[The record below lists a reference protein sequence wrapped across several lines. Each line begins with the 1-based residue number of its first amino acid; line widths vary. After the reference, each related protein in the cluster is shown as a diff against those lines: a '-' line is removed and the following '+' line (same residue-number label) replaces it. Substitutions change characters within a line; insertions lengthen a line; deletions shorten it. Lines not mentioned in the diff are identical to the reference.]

1 MVKEYKMYKNNFDC
15 SSTGINIEVD
25 AYYSTLG
32 SQTIFDST
40 YTVVRNRCSR
50 RDLCIRDV
58 DFDKLPEKLVDVGVF
73 KTGKQGPI
81 PKQIA
86 CDILNEYSEYSYD
99 TESFT
104 HKELLDELKNIDI
117 KYLPQIMED
126 NYYRD
131 YFHLDKNYALYGS
144 SGYCQ
149 GDFTYVLCGAETCK
163 NYHHLIDRELWDC
176 PIEACVVIANVRYD
190 YNELMSDPYNW
201 DKEEFITKVVDAYTQ
216 DTEVKELISR
226 QLNNMLPEEIR
237 DYV

>member
-1 MVKEYKMYKNNFDC
+1 MYKNNFDC
-15 SSTGINIEVD
+15 SSSGINIEVE
-25 AYYSTLG
+25 AYYSTTE
-32 SQTIFDST
+32 SRFIFDDT
-40 YTVVRNRCSR
+40 YKVVRNRCR
-50 RDLCIRDV
+50 VRDLCIRV
-58 DFDKLPEKLVDVGVF
+58 ADFDYKTPETLGDVGVF

-117 KYLPQIMED
+117 KYLPQVMED

-149 GDFTYVLCGAETCK
+149 GDFTYVLCLAENCK
-163 NYHHLIDRELWDC
+163 NYHHLIDREMWDC
-176 PIEACVVIANVRYD
+176 PIEACVVIGNVRYN
-190 YNELMSDPYNW
+190 YNELMDDQYVWN
-201 DKEEFITKVVDAYTQ
+201 KEEFNKKVVDRYTT
-216 DTEVKELISR
+216 DAEVKEFLSR
-226 QLNNMLPEEIR
+226 QLNNMLPEEL

>member
-1 MVKEYKMYKNNFDC
+1 MYKNNFDC
-15 SSTGINIEVD
+15 SSTGINIECSVC
-25 AYYSTLG
+25 YSTTG
-32 SQTIFDST
+32 SQTIFEDT
-40 YTVVRNRCSR
+40 YKVVRNKHRV
-50 RDLCIRDV
+50 RDLCIRMI
-58 DFDKLPEKLVDVGVF
+58 DFDYKPPETLGDVGVF

-117 KYLPQIMED
+117 KYLPQIMEGD
-126 NYYRD
+126 YCSYY
-131 YFHLDKNYALYGS
+131 HLDKKYALYGS

-176 PIEACVVIANVRYD
+176 PVEACVVIANVRYD
-190 YNELMSDPYNW
+190 YNELMPDPYDW
-201 DKEEFITKVVDAYTQ
+201 DKEKFITKVVDAYTQ
-216 DTEVKELISR
+216 DTEVKQFVSR
-226 QLNNMLPEEIR
+226 QLNNMLPEELN
-237 DYV
+237 YV

>member
-1 MVKEYKMYKNNFDC
+1 MYKNNFDC

-25 AYYSTLG
+25 AYYSTTG
-32 SQTIFDST
+32 SQIIFDET
-40 YTVVRNRCSR
+40 YQVVRNRCSR
-50 RDLCIRDV
+50 RDLCIRVV
-58 DFDKLPEKLVDVGVF
+58 DFDYKIPEKVCDVGFF
-73 KTGKQGPI
+73 KNTTHGPI
-81 PKQIA
+81 PKQKA

-99 TESFT
+99 TQSFT

-126 NYYRD
+126 NYYRN
-131 YFHLDKNYALYGS
+131 YFHLDKKYALYGS

-149 GDFTYVLCGAETCK
+149 GDFTYVLCRAETCK

-176 PIEACVVIANVRYD
+176 PIDASVVIANVRYD
-190 YNELMSDPYNW
+190 YNELMNDPYEW
-201 DKEEFITKVVDAYTQ
+201 DKEGFITKVVDTYTQ